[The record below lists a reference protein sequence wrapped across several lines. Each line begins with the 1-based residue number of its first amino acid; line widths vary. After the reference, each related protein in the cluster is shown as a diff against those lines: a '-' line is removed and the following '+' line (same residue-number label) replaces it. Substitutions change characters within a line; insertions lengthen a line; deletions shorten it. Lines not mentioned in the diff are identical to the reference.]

1 MEDVVVLDTDILF
14 AFLGDL
20 ETAAETEKILLAG
33 KGSISSITVYEL
45 FRGVESKKHLKQ
57 RRSLLSYLHSIDL
70 TTSIAREAGLL
81 YTLLRKKGLTVSNE
95 DILIAAACIHDNI
108 PLFTGNRKHFE
119 SMPGLRLYNA
129 VV

>member
-1 MEDVVVLDTDILF
+1 MEDVVVLDTDIIF

-57 RRSLLSYLHSIDL
+57 RRLLLSYLHIIDL
-70 TTSIAREAGLL
+70 TTSIAREAGIL